1 MVVELIVIVIL
12 MIAGCFVLLRLFDF
26 FENEIIRA
34 ILIVGYG
41 LSTIAL
47 LVYWLIQHIDEML
60 SNFI

>member
-1 MVVELIVIVIL
+1 MVAELIVIVIL
-12 MIAGCFVLLRLFDF
+12 MIAGCFVLLRLYDL

-34 ILIVGYG
+34 VLIVGYG

-47 LVYWLIQHIDEML
+47 LVYWLIQHIDQIL